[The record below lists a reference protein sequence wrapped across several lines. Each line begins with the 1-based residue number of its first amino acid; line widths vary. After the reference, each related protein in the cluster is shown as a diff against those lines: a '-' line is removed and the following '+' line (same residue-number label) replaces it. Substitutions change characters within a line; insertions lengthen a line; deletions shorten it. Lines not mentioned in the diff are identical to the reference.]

1 MNSIII
7 HRIGGTVLFVGILM
21 LSGCSSDEVQL
32 GTVSGQVTK
41 GGQPQANIWLEFKP
55 DHGRPSTAR
64 TDASGRYTLHYIGQ
78 KQGALV
84 GRQKVRLGTGGEVNG
99 YGDVKPETELHSEDV
114 EVKSGS
120 NTLNFELK

>member
-1 MNSIII
+1 
-7 HRIGGTVLFVGILM
+7 M
-21 LSGCSSDEVQL
+21 LAGCSSDEVQL

-55 DHGRPSTAR
+55 EHGRPSTAR
-64 TDASGRYTLHYIGQ
+64 TDAAGRYTLNYTGQ
-78 KQGALV
+78 KPGALV
-84 GRQKVRLGTGGEVNG
+84 GRHKVRLGTGGEVNG

>member
-1 MNSIII
+1 M
-7 HRIGGTVLFVGILM
+7 GGCG
-21 LSGCSSDEVQL
+21 SDEVQL

-55 DHGRPSTAR
+55 EHGRPSTAR
-64 TDASGRYTLHYIGQ
+64 TDSGGHYSLNYIRQ

-84 GRQKVRLGTGGEVNG
+84 GHHKVRLGTGGEVSLE
-99 YGDVKPETELHSEDV
+99 GDVKPSTELHSEDV
-114 EVKSGS
+114 EVKPGA